1 MIHKR
6 LNQRGETIV
15 EVMAAFLLLM
25 IFMAVFAASLRFARA
40 MTVKA
45 ETLREQAYVR
55 VSQLYPIN
63 DEAVSWTQ
71 NTETM
76 DLTFTVKATG
86 SQFTVQGLKLQTN
99 TAADGAADFDFHRY
113 TK

>member
-15 EVMAAFLLLM
+15 EVMAAFLLLLT
-25 IFMAVFAASLRFARA
+25 FMAVFAASLRFARA

-55 VSQLYPIN
+55 VSQLYPVDN
-63 DEAVSWTQ
+63 QTVTWMQ
-71 NTETM
+71 NSETA

-86 SQFTVQGLKLQTN
+86 SHFTVQGVKLQTN
-99 TAADGAADFDFHRY
+99 KATDGAADFDFHRY

>member
-15 EVMAAFLLLM
+15 EVMAAFLLLLT
-25 IFMAVFAASLRFARA
+25 FMAVFAASLRFARA

-55 VSQLYPIN
+55 VSQLYPVN
-63 DEAVSWTQ
+63 NQTVTWTQ
-71 NTETM
+71 NSETA

-86 SQFTVQGLKLQTN
+86 SQFTVQGVKLQTN
-99 TAADGAADFDFHRY
+99 KATDGAADFDFHRY

>member
-15 EVMAAFLLLM
+15 EVMAAFLLLLT
-25 IFMAVFAASLRFARA
+25 FMAVFAASLRFARA

-45 ETLREQAYVR
+45 ETLREQAYIR
-55 VSQLYPIN
+55 VSQLYPVDN
-63 DEAVSWTQ
+63 QTVTWMQ
-71 NTETM
+71 NSETA

-86 SQFTVQGLKLQTN
+86 SHFTVQGVKLQTN
-99 TAADGAADFDFHRY
+99 TATVGAADFDFHRY

>member
-15 EVMAAFLLLM
+15 EVMAAFLLLLT
-25 IFMAVFAASLRFARA
+25 FMAVFAASLRFARA

-55 VSQLYPIN
+55 VSRLYPVDN
-63 DEAVSWTQ
+63 QTVTWMTNS
-71 NTETM
+71 ETA

-86 SQFTVQGLKLQTN
+86 SHFTVQGVKLQTN
-99 TAADGAADFDFHRY
+99 KATDGAADFDFHRY

>member
-15 EVMAAFLLLM
+15 EVMAAFLLLLT
-25 IFMAVFAASLRFARA
+25 FMAVFAASLRFARA

-45 ETLREQAYVR
+45 ETLREQAYIR
-55 VSQLYPIN
+55 VSQLYPVDN
-63 DEAVSWTQ
+63 QTVTWMQ
-71 NTETM
+71 NSETA

-86 SQFTVQGLKLQTN
+86 SHFTVQGVKLQTN
-99 TAADGAADFDFHRY
+99 TATGGAADFDFHRY

>member
-15 EVMAAFLLLM
+15 EVMAAFLLLLT
-25 IFMAVFAASLRFARA
+25 FMAVFAASLRFARA

-55 VSQLYPIN
+55 VSQLYPVN
-63 DEAVSWTQ
+63 NQTVNWTQ
-71 NTETM
+71 NSETAN
-76 DLTFTVKATG
+76 LTFTAKATG
-86 SQFTVQGLKLQTN
+86 SGFTVQGVKLQTN
-99 TAADGAADFDFHRY
+99 KATDGAADFDFHRY

>member
-6 LNQRGETIV
+6 LNQCGETIV
-15 EVMAAFLLLM
+15 EVMAAFLLLLT
-25 IFMAVFAASLRFARA
+25 FMAVFAASLRFARA

-55 VSQLYPIN
+55 VSQLYPVN
-63 DEAVSWTQ
+63 NQTVTWTR
-71 NTETM
+71 NSETAE
-76 DLTFTVKATG
+76 LTFTAEGTG
-86 SQFTVQGLKLQTN
+86 NGFTVQGVKLETN
-99 TAADGAADFDFHRY
+99 KATDGAADFDFHRY

>member
-15 EVMAAFLLLM
+15 EVMAAFLLLLT
-25 IFMAVFAASLRFARA
+25 FMAVFAASLRFARA

-55 VSQLYPIN
+55 VSQLYPVDDQTVN
-63 DEAVSWTQ
+63 WTQ
-71 NTETM
+71 NTETAA
-76 DLTFTVKATG
+76 LTFTAKATG
-86 SQFTVQGLKLQTN
+86 SGFTVQGVKLETN
-99 TAADGAADFDFHRY
+99 KATDGAADFDFHRY

>member
-15 EVMAAFLLLM
+15 EVMAAFLLLLT
-25 IFMAVFAASLRFARA
+25 FMAVFAASLRFARA

-45 ETLREQAYVR
+45 ETLREQAYIR
-55 VSQLYPIN
+55 VSQLYPVDN
-63 DEAVSWTQ
+63 QTVTWMQ
-71 NTETM
+71 NSETA

-86 SQFTVQGLKLQTN
+86 SHFTVQGVKLQTN
-99 TAADGAADFDFHRY
+99 TATYGAADFDFHRY

>member
-15 EVMAAFLLLM
+15 EVMAAFLLLLT
-25 IFMAVFAASLRFARA
+25 FMAVFAASLRFARA

-45 ETLREQAYVR
+45 ETLREQAYIR
-55 VSQLYPIN
+55 VSQLYPVDN
-63 DEAVSWTQ
+63 QTVTWMQ
-71 NTETM
+71 NSETA

-86 SQFTVQGLKLQTN
+86 SHFTVQGVKLQTN
-99 TAADGAADFDFHRY
+99 TATDGAADFDFHRY

>member
-15 EVMAAFLLLM
+15 EVMAAFLLLLT
-25 IFMAVFAASLRFARA
+25 FMAVFAASLRFARA

-55 VSQLYPIN
+55 VSQLYPVDN
-63 DEAVSWTQ
+63 QTVTWMQ
-71 NTETM
+71 NSETA

-86 SQFTVQGLKLQTN
+86 SHFTVQGVKLQTN
-99 TAADGAADFDFHRY
+99 TADGAADFDFHRY

>member
-6 LNQRGETIV
+6 QNQRGETIV

-55 VSQLYPIN
+55 VSQLYPVN

>member
-15 EVMAAFLLLM
+15 EVMAAFLLLLT
-25 IFMAVFAASLRFARA
+25 FMAVFAASLRFARA

-45 ETLREQAYVR
+45 ETLREQAYIR
-55 VSQLYPIN
+55 VSQLYPVDN
-63 DEAVSWTQ
+63 QTVTWTT
-71 NTETM
+71 NSKTA

-86 SQFTVQGLKLQTN
+86 SHFTVQGVKLQTN
-99 TAADGAADFDFHRY
+99 MAAHGAADFDFHRY

>member
-15 EVMAAFLLLM
+15 EVMAAFLLLLT
-25 IFMAVFAASLRFARA
+25 FMAVFAASLRFARA

-55 VSQLYPIN
+55 VSQLYPVDN
-63 DEAVSWTQ
+63 QTVTWTT
-71 NTETM
+71 NSKTA

-86 SQFTVQGLKLQTN
+86 SHFTVQGVKLQTN
-99 TAADGAADFDFHRY
+99 MAPDGAADFDFHRY